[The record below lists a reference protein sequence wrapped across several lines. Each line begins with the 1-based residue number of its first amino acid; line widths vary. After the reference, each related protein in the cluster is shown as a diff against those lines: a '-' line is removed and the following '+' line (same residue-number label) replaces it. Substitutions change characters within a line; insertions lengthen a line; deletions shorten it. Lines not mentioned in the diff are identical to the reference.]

1 MLIKRQN
8 YDLISCPLNCS
19 YLMKD
24 VFPTGTPAND
34 QTKPEIQTK
43 SEPTEG
49 KSSITPFGATNGE
62 SEIVGLARAKLRRG
76 TSN

>member
-8 YDLISCPLNCS
+8 YGLISCLINCS

-34 QTKPEIQTK
+34 QNKPEIQTK
-43 SEPTEG
+43 SKPTEG
-49 KSSITPFGATNGE
+49 KTSITPFGATNRA
-62 SEIVGLARAKLRRG
+62 SKTVGLARAKWRRG